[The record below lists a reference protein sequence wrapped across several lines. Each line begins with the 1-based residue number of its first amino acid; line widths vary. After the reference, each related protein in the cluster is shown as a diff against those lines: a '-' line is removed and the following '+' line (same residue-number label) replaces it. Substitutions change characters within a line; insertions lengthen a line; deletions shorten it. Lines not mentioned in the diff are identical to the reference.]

1 MSWSVLE
8 ESWEVV
14 GVSTEQTNTK
24 IPGYDHELQFW
35 LFWTRL
41 DDICR
46 LLLFLPGKPP
56 GGFFFKKNAFPE
68 AQLYVL
74 KICS

>member
-14 GVSTEQTNTK
+14 GVSTEQTNPK
-24 IPGYDHELQFW
+24 IPGYDQELQFW

-41 DDICR
+41 GDICR
-46 LLLFLPGKPP
+46 LLLFLSGKPP
-56 GGFFFKKNAFPE
+56 GGFFSSKKTHSQKPNCMF
-68 AQLYVL
+68 
-74 KICS
+74 